1 MYVSVD
7 ETFTTHLT
15 IHLEVYILPSPAPTV
30 VPELC
35 IAMHSNERSP
45 SFFYRAAGGSK
56 GCKKS
61 CMVIPKL
68 RKASWERFMKE
79 NCLKSLLLIIKTWS
93 GNDVS

>member
-45 SFFYRAAGGSK
+45 SFFYRAAGG
-56 GCKKS
+56 
-61 CMVIPKL
+61 
-68 RKASWERFMKE
+68 
-79 NCLKSLLLIIKTWS
+79 
-93 GNDVS
+93 